1 MWRGYRAC
9 VFPKNLNFDGIQLKM
24 YLKFI
29 DSSEGIRFV
38 LKGCDV

>member
-1 MWRGYRAC
+1 M
-9 VFPKNLNFDGIQLKM
+9 FPKSLSFDGIQLKM
-24 YLKFI
+24 YLNFI